1 MVIQRRTYSEAL
13 RTQKHSGTETLE
25 HRSTKMQFPL
35 RPLTSSFLL
44 LALLI
49 VTIAGCD
56 EDSPFESQDSVPVEV
71 PGALSTLEF
80 PTADGSS
87 WEYISTDGEH
97 TYTVRIAGTKNIGGL
112 AARIRESDSEIPIT
126 QLGLFY
132 GFPIRNS
139 FFTKDLDSYTEHAF
153 ELWLATVEDTFFQR
167 NSPKRV
173 LWSFPLYVGK
183 EWIVS
188 KSLTAPEII
197 YTRKVVSD
205 NNVVTVPAGTF
216 ENSYYVEEYSAFAN
230 LPTEEDLPPSKY
242 WIAPDVGVIKY
253 EFADPFFS
261 VTTAYE
267 LRAFERGR

>member
-153 ELWLATVEDTFFQR
+153 ELWLAMLDDTFFQR
-167 NSPKRV
+167 NSPQRIV
-173 LWSFPLYVGK
+173 WSFPLYAGK

-188 KSLTAPEII
+188 KSRTIPEFT
-197 YTRKVVSD
+197 YTRKVVFD
-205 NNVVTVPAGTF
+205 NGVLTVPEGTY
-216 ENSYYVEEYSAFAN
+216 EGVYYVEEYVSMAD
-230 LPTEEDLPPSKY
+230 LPTDEEIPNKY
-242 WIAPDVGVIKY
+242 WLAPDVGVIKY
-253 EFADPFFS
+253 EYVDPIFS
-261 VTTAYE
+261 TTVIYE
-267 LRAFERGR
+267 LSDFKRGR